1 MLLTSNSFLF
11 LFLPVSLMI
20 NFFNINKKIK
30 TVFLGVVSGYFYFI
44 DNGYLIVILIFLSIL
59 MKYQIQNQN
68 INNFIFISLLL
79 SPLFVF
85 KYSFVFF
92 KLFQIDVPAY
102 IQNNFPIGLSFFTFQ
117 AIAYYFDKERLRGE
131 EDSFEIFTFLTFFPQ
146 LLAGP
151 IVDIAT
157 YRRGVSNTNT
167 SYDFFL
173 EGTYRISI
181 GLLKKFFLA
190 DTLSQVTLIY
200 TESLFGFNFS
210 YLSSAILILSYTFQI
225 YFDFSAYCD
234 IAIGIAL
241 LFGFK
246 LPENFNKPYLSSSFQ
261 EFWRRWHITLSN
273 FFKNFIY
280 IPLGGNRVSRIKH
293 YRNLWITFLLTALWH
308 GATFNFILWGILHGF
323 FLTFEKLIN
332 FNKLFSNKL
341 VTFMLVSLTWVPFFS
356 LSFGDTINILSSL
369 FVLDTSSDTF
379 LPILFQFINF
389 KFLIVSIICAL
400 SLLNIKINFKFKN
413 SFLFTIPLFILSI
426 FIVLSSSVD
435 PFIYFRF

>member
-1 MLLTSNSFLF
+1 M
-11 LFLPVSLMI
+11 
-20 NFFNINKKIK
+20 
-30 TVFLGVVSGYFYFI
+30 
-44 DNGYLIVILIFLSIL
+44 
-59 MKYQIQNQN
+59 
-68 INNFIFISLLL
+68 
-79 SPLFVF
+79 
-85 KYSFVFF
+85 
-92 KLFQIDVPAY
+92 Y

-117 AIAYYFDKERLRGE
+117 AIAYYFDKERLRRE
-131 EDSFEIFTFLTFFPQ
+131 ENSFEIFTFLTFFPQ

-157 YRRGVSNTNT
+157 YRKGVSNTNT

-308 GATFNFILWGILHGF
+308 GATFNFILWGVLHGF

-332 FNKLFSNKL
+332 FNKLFSNRL
-341 VTFMLVSLTWVPFFS
+341 ITFMLVSLTWVPFFS

-389 KFLIVSIICAL
+389 KFLIVGIICAL